1 MCFTMALFIVTI
13 RVFAITKENGRN
25 MRFTIHN
32 KRLEFAYIKT
42 TLLVLFCT
50 MLLVKGYVPFEESG
64 ENYFHVYLNG
74 EEVGVV
80 NDRQHAEN
88 LFIEARRKVASD
100 NTELMF
106 IDAELEVKGEEVLWG
121 HISDDSLIISR
132 MLEILD
138 MNVMET
144 MQQSYTVK
152 VNETMLNLRSTD
164 EIRALFR
171 QAVAQYDP
179 KGRFAVDLV
188 KDPSRAAAA
197 MTVNIVEQAS
207 EKELQAARD
216 AQFRAGIQGFLATAG
231 EEIIA
236 TSVQKS
242 LSDYELGISQI
253 AFDKQ
258 VEIVEAYLPENQ
270 LISMEEAYQEL
281 LMCQDVPSE
290 YIVQSGDTLS
300 EISIKVNIP
309 MDELVAM
316 NSSLDSVNSTIRV
329 GDKLTITIPEPELS
343 LLHTQDVY
351 VEEIYDAPVQY
362 VDNTSWYTTQTK
374 VLQQPSAGFRKAVLR
389 ISYEND
395 TEKEREVLDQVVL
408 KEAVPKIVERGTKIP
423 PTYIKP
429 ISGGR
434 ISSYFGKRKAPTKGA
449 STYHKA
455 VDWAIPRGTAVKA
468 SCGGT
473 VAKAGWGSGYGYV
486 VYINHDDGRQTRYA
500 HLSKVLVKA
509 GQRVQQGDLIAKS
522 GNTGVSS
529 GPHLHFELLINGR
542 QVDPLKYIR

>member
-1 MCFTMALFIVTI
+1 MPVFIVTI

-50 MLLVKGYVPFEESG
+50 MLLVKGYVPFEEAG

-188 KDPSRAAAA
+188 KEPGRAAAA

-253 AFDKQ
+253 AFDKK

-270 LISMEEAYQEL
+270 LMSMEEAYQKL

-316 NSSLDSVNSTIRV
+316 NSSLDSINSTIRV
-329 GDKLTITIPEPELS
+329 GDKLTITVPEPELS

-395 TEKEREVLDQVVL
+395 TEKGREVLDQVVL